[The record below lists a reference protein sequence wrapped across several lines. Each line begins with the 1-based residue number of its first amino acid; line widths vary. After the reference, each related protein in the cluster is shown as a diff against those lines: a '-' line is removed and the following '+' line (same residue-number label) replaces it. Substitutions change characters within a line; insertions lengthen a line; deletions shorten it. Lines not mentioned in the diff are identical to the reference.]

1 MCLAYYNVL
10 YHFRATIRLLHGKS
24 RIDKITD
31 ELVNMP
37 KRAIHDFNYAI
48 RQESGVNPS
57 ACGQVSRKGMPT
69 IRCVCGA
76 EMLVVPDLNAM
87 NRAVENH
94 VAEHGQMGKSGGNG
108 QMAPRKLRL
117 FLIRQILT
125 AASLTNA

>member
-1 MCLAYYNVL
+1 
-10 YHFRATIRLLHGKS
+10 
-24 RIDKITD
+24 
-31 ELVNMP
+31 MP
-37 KRAIHDFNYAI
+37 KRAIHDFNYAVP
-48 RQESGVNPS
+48 QDPSAKPS
-57 ACGQVSRKGMPT
+57 ACGQVSRKGMLT

-94 VAEHGQMGKSGGNG
+94 VAEHTKMGKRGGNG
-108 QMAPRKLRL
+108 QMAPSKLRL

>member
-1 MCLAYYNVL
+1 
-10 YHFRATIRLLHGKS
+10 
-24 RIDKITD
+24 
-31 ELVNMP
+31 MP

-48 RQESGVNPS
+48 PQGPS
-57 ACGQVSRKGMPT
+57 ANQPASGPVSRKGMPI

-76 EMLVVPDLNAM
+76 VLLVVPDLNAM

-94 VAEHGQMGKSGGNG
+94 VAEHRKMSKSRGNV
-108 QMAPRKLRL
+108 QMAPSKLRL